1 MPIARSYPSRYR
13 SATLA
18 LMITGTEIIRARVA
32 YARSWHWENRGHTT
46 VLMLMGSSRPGS
58 RSSRPA
64 APGWKQSLV
73 NVHFWLEACLH
84 CQRVECKGNVEV
96 IAAQEGSYHC
106 SVRFQLAG
114 ICLPRRDTSYHGR
127 LKAVPSMLGAKALR

>member
-1 MPIARSYPSRYR
+1 MALGKSGTYHGIDADGQLTARFPLITTGGSGLETVTGERPL
-13 SATLA
+13 LA
-18 LMITGTEIIRARVA
+18 
-32 YARSWHWENRGHTT
+32 
-46 VLMLMGSSRPGS
+46 GSVSPL
-58 RSSRPA
+58 P
-64 APGWKQSLV
+64 
-73 NVHFWLEACLH
+73 
-84 CQRVECKGNVEV
+84 RVECKGNVEV